1 MLSHSVLFLFLKFSI
16 TVLRILVI
24 SAPAGWKEY
33 LLYQGSLPPGIFKH
47 FLASGIFLRASH
59 IPEAVNEVAKHSNH
73 QHVLNI
79 KQTVQ
84 MAEQTT
90 DMTEIGELHYPVKS
104 RTLDRGA
111 LGVKNAFGTLR
122 AWSGQWSAQ
131 EKCTGRKDSFKKTE
145 TMEKECGEAPESCL
159 PKLYTGLC
167 PVVCTRQG
175 GYSSWP
181 RSTCRNS

>member
-1 MLSHSVLFLFLKFSI
+1 M
-16 TVLRILVI
+16 
-24 SAPAGWKEY
+24 
-33 LLYQGSLPPGIFKH
+33 
-47 FLASGIFLRASH
+47 
-59 IPEAVNEVAKHSNH
+59 AKHSNH

-79 KQTVQ
+79 QQTVQ
-84 MAEQTT
+84 MAEQTR
-90 DMTEIGELHYPVKS
+90 DMTEIGELHYPMKS

-111 LGVKNAFGTLR
+111 LGVKNAFGSLR

-131 EKCTGRKDSFKKTE
+131 EKCTGRKDSFKKME
-145 TMEKECGEAPESCL
+145 TMEKECGEALESCL

-181 RSTCRNS
+181 RSTCRNSEPVMMLKKSIHTRYKLFTKH